1 MKHDALKTEIG
12 DIKSNHEV
20 LRDETQRQLNNIV
33 PDLQTLFKNLANI
46 DSIATENNK
55 QILNLQNVVLVL
67 SKEKE

>member
-12 DIKSNHEV
+12 DINSNHEV

-33 PDLQTLFKNLANI
+33 PDIQTLFKNLVNVDAL
-46 DSIATENNK
+46 ATENNK
-55 QILNLQNVVLVL
+55 QIQNLQNVVLVL